1 MNNAGTVIVVFA
13 PSGSG
18 SNQLWRGSGA
28 SFTQVA
34 PSLAGLCASINDM
47 DDTAYLRAN
56 YPTTSITSLVR
67 NSGGTLT
74 ILARSDT
81 APYLFAGTTYL
92 PSLSNSGSAV
102 YLSRGVPGPGT
113 NAGIYIGPSGTT
125 VYNASTGPPLDS
137 YTTAS
142 MNDSLTVA
150 FVAQAAGKIG
160 IYRGSTEP
168 LIESGD
174 VVSAGTIQIG
184 LGRPV
189 INSSGTVAFEG
200 STTGTSSLYTTSDGT
215 AVALVGTGS
224 IQRLALNDS
233 GTVAYRKAMFNIG
246 GVSQGSGLFVGRP
259 GAIDQR
265 VIGLGDALDGS
276 TVHECFLWEEAI
288 NNHGQIAFWAHLAD
302 GRQGVYRANPMP
314 VLTTLSPSSAA
325 IGGAGFT
332 LTVNGSHFVGGSQV
346 RWNGAVR
353 TTTYISDTQLQA
365 AIPTSDLS
373 STGTVNITVVNP
385 APVTGTSNA
394 LPFTIGPTMALDKT
408 TVNFGAVTSGTS
420 FLFQTSPQVVRLTQN
435 GAGTITWTATSN
447 QPWLKVSPASGNGS
461 ANLALSVAFSGGLPS
476 SGSLTGTVTLSFT
489 GAMTA
494 PGPVTVK
501 LSLLSGTSKEP
512 FGFVDTPIDHSTGV
526 TGAVPFTGW
535 MLDDVEGVRVM
546 ICRAAVGAEVAPVD
560 ANCAGQAQM
569 FVGFPVFIDLARP
582 DVAALYPE
590 IPLNTRAGWGFMILT
605 NMLPSQG
612 NGTFVFYI
620 WGQDRE
626 GHTKLLGTRTITCN
640 NVLATKPFGAIDTPE
655 QGGVASGGAY
665 VNFGWALTPL
675 PKTIPTDGSTISVLV
690 DGVPVGNASYNNFRA
705 DIAGL
710 FPGLNNTN
718 GAIGFRVL
726 DTTAL
731 TNGTHTIVWV
741 VSDNQGAAEGIGS
754 RFFSVSN
761 GVGALTAAKALTQTA
776 ERGTSVLRQES
787 GAIPG
792 RRGWDLSAPL
802 RAFEPDDAGRV
813 VVRSEEVN
821 RIELHLGQGYDAGY
835 LKTNDGLQVLPIG
848 SRIDASGVFTWAPG
862 VGFVGAYDFVFVR
875 ADGDE
880 AATRRDVRILLAAK
894 GSGLVGPQV
903 VIDAPRSQQDV
914 AQPFGLGGW
923 AAIPAPPRAPVSRRY
938 THGHTR

>member
-512 FGFVDTPIDHSTGV
+512 FGFVDTPTDHQHRRHGRCAV
-526 TGAVPFTGW
+526 HGLGARRRRG
-535 MLDDVEGVRVM
+535 DVRVM
-546 ICRAAVGAEVAPVD
+546 ICRAAFGAEVAPVD
-560 ANCAGQAQM
+560 AELRRGRRRSSSDS
-569 FVGFPVFIDLARP
+569 PVFIHGARP
-582 DVAALYPE
+582 DVAE
-590 IPLNTRAGWGFMILT
+590 I
-605 NMLPSQG
+605 LPYVPHPIPSRRMGLHGPDEHAARIRG
-612 NGTFVFYI
+612 NGTVVFHVWARRTVEGI
-620 WGQDRE
+620 LIVQLGSRTMTCANAT
-626 GHTKLLGTRTITCN
+626 GHTAVRGDRD
-640 NVLATKPFGAIDTPE
+640 ADAWRS
-655 QGGVASGGAY
+655 GVGQPPSET
-665 VNFGWALTPL
+665 FGWALTPQ
-675 PKTIPTDGSTISVLV
+675 PKIIPTHGSTIQRPRRWRSAW
-690 DGVPVGNASYNNFRA
+690 GRRTTTTFAS

-710 FPGLNNTN
+710 CSPACNNTN

-731 TNGTHTIVWV
+731 DQRHCTRIV
-741 VSDNQGAAEGIGS
+741 
-754 RFFSVSN
+754 
-761 GVGALTAAKALTQTA
+761 VG
-776 ERGTSVLRQES
+776 R
-787 GAIPG
+787 
-792 RRGWDLSAPL
+792 
-802 RAFEPDDAGRV
+802 
-813 VVRSEEVN
+813 
-821 RIELHLGQGYDAGY
+821 
-835 LKTNDGLQVLPIG
+835 
-848 SRIDASGVFTWAPG
+848 
-862 VGFVGAYDFVFVR
+862 
-875 ADGDE
+875 
-880 AATRRDVRILLAAK
+880 
-894 GSGLVGPQV
+894 
-903 VIDAPRSQQDV
+903 
-914 AQPFGLGGW
+914 
-923 AAIPAPPRAPVSRRY
+923 
-938 THGHTR
+938 